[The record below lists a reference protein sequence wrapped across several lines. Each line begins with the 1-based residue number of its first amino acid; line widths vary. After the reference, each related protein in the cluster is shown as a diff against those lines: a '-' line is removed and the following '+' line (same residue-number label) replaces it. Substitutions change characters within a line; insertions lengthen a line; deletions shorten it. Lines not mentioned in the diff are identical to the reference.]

1 MSIFSKPKV
10 LSQTGQYKLSKT
22 QVAAKG
28 KTGKEKP
35 KSGPSSGLDSD
46 IETLQNNLAQ
56 AEAQEGRCVYGPV
69 VGWILAANRRTGRC

>member
-10 LSQTGQYKLSKT
+10 LSQKGQYKVPKT
-22 QVAAKG
+22 QAAAKG

-35 KSGPSSGLDSD
+35 KSSSGLDSD

-56 AEAQEGRCVYGPV
+56 AEAQEGRCVYGSV